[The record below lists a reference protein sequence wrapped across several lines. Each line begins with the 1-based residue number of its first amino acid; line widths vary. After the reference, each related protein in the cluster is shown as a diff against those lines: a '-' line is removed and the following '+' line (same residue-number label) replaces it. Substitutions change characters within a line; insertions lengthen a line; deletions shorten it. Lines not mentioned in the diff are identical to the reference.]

1 MLTYMEIHL
10 YFTLPVVGLLLWILK
25 PFHSSQDTFKYKFL
39 LTIAFVTASV
49 WDNYIVYHKAWSY
62 CPTCVVIVIG
72 FVPLEEYMFFII
84 MTVMTVSFANLMMR
98 WHLASI
104 FIKPNTPWI
113 QSFFIRF
120 VPILG
125 LLTIAYKAWRLTVPG
140 KPLFYGS
147 CILWYACPVLALL
160 WYGSGEYILRR
171 SFSVLIS
178 IAIPTLYLCWVDILA
193 IREGVWHISV
203 RTSTSYFVVPHLPL
217 EEFLFFT
224 LINTVLVFA
233 TCTLDRVFII
243 LQLYRRK
250 VTMMNLV
257 WAFALPDQVL
267 DHQLFHDLDQTQSI
281 LKRASQSFYAASA
294 AFPAPIRQD
303 LIVLY
308 GFCRATDD
316 LCDDEQVPIERR
328 LHQLEVTRRF
338 VQQVFSQKP
347 TWLYIAALPAS
358 CQPAFRA
365 FATHLAGILKEET
378 VLELL
383 DGYQWDLG
391 RQVIRDEADLQYYS
405 TCVASSVGEMCTR
418 VILHH
423 EHAKQSGWLLDH
435 ARQMGLVL
443 QYVNMARDIVTDST
457 QLGRCYLPQD
467 WLTSDEIDQ
476 IAQGQARRLGE
487 DRLKDLSMR
496 LLSKADQ
503 LMKQAQRGLDGL
515 PASSQGG
522 VRAACNVYAS
532 IGTVLRQSKIYP
544 TRAHLS
550 SRQRVITVFKSI
562 YL

>member
-1 MLTYMEIHL
+1 M
-10 YFTLPVVGLLLWILK
+10 PPRLL
-25 PFHSSQDTFKYKFL
+25 FL
-39 LTIAFVTASV
+39 HPS
-49 WDNYIVYHKAWSY
+49 
-62 CPTCVVIVIG
+62 
-72 FVPLEEYMFFII
+72 
-84 MTVMTVSFANLMMR
+84 
-98 WHLASI
+98 
-104 FIKPNTPWI
+104 
-113 QSFFIRF
+113 
-120 VPILG
+120 
-125 LLTIAYKAWRLTVPG
+125 
-140 KPLFYGS
+140 
-147 CILWYACPVLALL
+147 
-160 WYGSGEYILRR
+160 
-171 SFSVLIS
+171 
-178 IAIPTLYLCWVDILA
+178 
-193 IREGVWHISV
+193 
-203 RTSTSYFVVPHLPL
+203 
-217 EEFLFFT
+217 
-224 LINTVLVFA
+224 
-233 TCTLDRVFII
+233 
-243 LQLYRRK
+243 
-250 VTMMNLV
+250 
-257 WAFALPDQVL
+257 
-267 DHQLFHDLDQTQSI
+267 
-281 LKRASQSFYAASA
+281 
-294 AFPAPIRQD
+294 
-303 LIVLY
+303 
-308 GFCRATDD
+308 
-316 LCDDEQVPIERR
+316 VPIERR

-383 DGYQWDLG
+383 EGYQWDLG

-476 IAQGQARRLGE
+476 IAQGQARRL
-487 DRLKDLSMR
+487 
-496 LLSKADQ
+496 ADQ